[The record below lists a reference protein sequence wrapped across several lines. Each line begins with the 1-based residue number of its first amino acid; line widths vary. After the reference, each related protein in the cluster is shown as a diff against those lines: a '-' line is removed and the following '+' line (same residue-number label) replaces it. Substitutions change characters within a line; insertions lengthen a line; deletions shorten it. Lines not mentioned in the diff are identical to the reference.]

1 MDAEGKDRLADE
13 LLEASLRQ
21 LRSENPRPGLEA
33 RILAGARA
41 AEQAARRRAGWV
53 WAWGAAAGLA
63 VVVIVVSLA
72 HLNHVPVLRRAP
84 SSAPVAAAKPGAP
97 PVALVG
103 ERSAFPPAGRSVA
116 SQGQLGHPS
125 AGTGPRAVPR
135 FGGRQ
140 RGAARGT
147 LVARRPD
154 QFPNPLPLTQEE
166 KLLVAFVEANPQSHL
181 LALDGQDREI
191 NIPLLSVA
199 AIEIKPL
206 PAPIEEQA
214 R

>member
-1 MDAEGKDRLADE
+1 MDVEGKDRLVDE

-21 LRSENPRPGLEA
+21 LRSEEPRLGLET

-41 AEQAARRRAGWV
+41 AEEAGRRRAAWV
-53 WAWGAAAGLA
+53 WALGTAAGLA
-63 VVVIVVSLA
+63 VVVIVVSQV
-72 HLNHVPVLRRAP
+72 HLNHAPVLRRAP
-84 SSAPVAAAKPGAP
+84 SSAPVAATKAGAR
-97 PVALVG
+97 LVG
-103 ERSAFPPAGRSVA
+103 ERSA
-116 SQGQLGHPS
+116 L
-125 AGTGPRAVPR
+125 PR
-135 FGGRQ
+135 FGERQ

-166 KLLVAFVEANPQSHL
+166 KLLLAFVQANSKSPL
-181 LALDGQDREI
+181 PEMNGQDREI

-206 PAPIEEQA
+206 PGQIEEQE